1 MWDGLC
7 SAQPIPHGHCYCGA
21 SVTFVSQVM
30 SILSPGLILSSN
42 VGSATRRLY
51 RQSFGPTTLID
62 CAFLSTSVTVTVIV
76 LSMAA
81 VPPASAFCP
90 MEVDPAIL
98 STGASPGGFSL
109 AVTVLLYVADTLSPT
124 LN

>member
-1 MWDGLC
+1 MGLALL
-7 SAQPIPHGHCYCGA
+7 SPSTRHCYCGA

-42 VGSATRRLY
+42 VGSITRWLY

-62 CAFLSTSVTVTVIV
+62 CPYLSTSVTITVIV

-81 VPPASAFCP
+81 VPPDCTYCP
-90 MEVDPAIL
+90 MEGGPPIL

-109 AVTVLLYVADTLSPT
+109 
-124 LN
+124 